1 MTQEL
6 TERNALSAFLEAHG
20 EERLLEIQKKIDE
33 NTRKL
38 IVLSSRIAGVERMAF
53 ILLPQESDGLVF
65 VDAIENKPVRS
76 FTSALVWGV
85 IQKMLPENEQELEK
99 LRNFFVR
106 QGWMDEKAVLGC
118 RTVPESIKRIDAFF
132 EEMLAQAKS
141 HIVERAGEN
150 AGLLIDAFVA
160 LVENQQE
167 LLKIEQ
173 EITLGYHDI
182 VKQTYEVLETIYE
195 NSGMTPEII
204 EAIER
209 GEPPEVIIEMMQVV
223 QEGDLN
229 G

>member
-1 MTQEL
+1 MTQES

-20 EERLLEIQKKIDE
+20 EERLLEIHKKIDE

-38 IVLSSRIAGVERMAF
+38 IILSSRIAGVERMAF
-53 ILLPQESDGLVF
+53 FLMPQEPDGLVL

-76 FTSALVWGV
+76 FTPALVWGV

-132 EEMLAQAKS
+132 EEMLARAKS
-141 HIVERAGEN
+141 HIVARTGED

-160 LVENQQE
+160 LVESQQE

-182 VKQTYEVLETIYE
+182 VKKTHEMLETIYE
-195 NSGMTPEII
+195 NSGMTPEIL

-209 GEPPEVIIEMMQVV
+209 GEPPEVIMEMIQAV